1 MGTGAGPVEQP
12 RRAGGFRVAIRVLV
26 VVVFVAAVTWVLASR
41 WQEVAPLLGRLQVLP
56 VLGATAA
63 VFVGI
68 LGTFLCWRALLAD
81 LGSPVPLAGAMRI
94 FFIGQL
100 GKYLPG
106 SLWPVVAQMELGR
119 DYRVPP
125 RSSGTAVAVFL
136 IVVVGTG
143 LAIAVPLLPFL
154 SDDAVARYWWT
165 LLVLPV
171 FVALAAPPVLNRII
185 ATALRLVRR
194 PPMPRPLSTSGVVGA
209 AGWALL
215 SWLFYGV
222 HVAVLASAL
231 GAAPTPRLLLVTTG
245 AFAAAWVVGFL
256 VVIAPAGAGV
266 RDAALILLLA
276 SVLSAPQATV
286 IAVLS
291 RLMFTVGDVVW
302 CLPALI
308 ARRRARLSA
317 GSPRPS
323 STGTG
328 SSPPARPPRWRRT

>member
-1 MGTGAGPVEQP
+1 MEPGIEP
-12 RRAGGFRVAIRVLV
+12 RRSSRLRVAIRVLV
-26 VVVFVAAVTWVLASR
+26 VVAFVAAVAWVLAAR
-41 WQEVAPLLGRLQVLP
+41 WQEVAPLLGRLSPAP

-81 LGSPVPLAGAMRI
+81 LGSPLPLTGAMRI
-94 FFIGQL
+94 FFLGQL

-119 DYRVPP
+119 DYHVPP

-136 IVVVGTG
+136 IVIVGTG
-143 LAIAVPLLPFL
+143 LVIAVPLLPFL
-154 SDDAVARYWWT
+154 AADALTRYWWT

-171 FVALAAPPVLNRII
+171 ALALATPPVLNRII
-185 ATALRLVRR
+185 AAALRLARR
-194 PPMPRPLSTSGVVGA
+194 PPMPRPLSTAGVAGA

-215 SWLFYGV
+215 SWLFYGL

-231 GAAPTPRLLLVTTG
+231 GATPTARLLLVTTG

-291 RLMFTVGDVVW
+291 RLMFTVGDIVW

-308 ARRRARLSA
+308 ARRRERLS
-317 GSPRPS
+317 
-323 STGTG
+323 T
-328 SSPPARPPRWRRT
+328 RR